1 MPNIG
6 AHIGSLSHLN
16 AIKKVFN
23 EDDICTVAINPGFQK
38 QETML
43 PINYIINAYKS
54 KAERTLNFFLLNGL
68 CANKK
73 VRTEI
78 LRIIR
83 ENNISV
89 VFIDESILGK
99 LCKDIKTAYSH
110 IKIIAF
116 FHDIKADLCRQW
128 IKQNGLKSIPYNSG
142 LIYNEQLTAKYASWT
157 GMVYNDSCTVV
168 YGVSIA
174 NTLTICNGKEE
185 KRLL

>member
-78 LRIIR
+78 FLSFLSM
-83 ENNISV
+83 NL
-89 VFIDESILGK
+89 F
-99 LCKDIKTAYSH
+99 
-110 IKIIAF
+110 
-116 FHDIKADLCRQW
+116 
-128 IKQNGLKSIPYNSG
+128 
-142 LIYNEQLTAKYASWT
+142 
-157 GMVYNDSCTVV
+157 
-168 YGVSIA
+168 
-174 NTLTICNGKEE
+174 
-185 KRLL
+185 